1 MKSDSLVTLLLSILA
16 ISLGIINARKKKKQ
30 AMAKPRQIFF
40 DPESIEEE
48 DVFQEPVSEPTREPE
63 PEPEPE
69 PIEVQSVQDIPSKKS
84 SKKLKEMGFDAKKAV
99 LFSEILKQKF

>member
-48 DVFQEPVSEPTREPE
+48 DVFQEPVIRTHGVNLNLNLLKYSLYRN
-63 PEPEPE
+63 
-69 PIEVQSVQDIPSKKS
+69 IPSKKS

>member
-30 AMAKPRQIFF
+30 ALTKPRQVFF
-40 DPESIEEE
+40 DIENTDE
-48 DVFQEPVSEPTREPE
+48 DGVFQESVSEPARE

-69 PIEVQSVQDIPSKKS
+69 PIEVQSVQDMPSQKGLNT
-84 SKKLKEMGFDAKKAV
+84 LKEMEFDAKKAV

>member
-63 PEPEPE
+63 PEP
-69 PIEVQSVQDIPSKKS
+69 IEVQSVQEIPSKKS